1 MYCHRRKWEP
11 EPWEADAR
19 STGQGKPDQ
28 WGVSLSLACVTIIQ
42 SELNQKSPKTEFTHS
57 LFLRSFL
64 ASFWS
69 QNLRCETSDV
79 WKLHQTPKLLPS
91 QPWAPQS
98 LGSNLPSAL
107 SKSVGATPL
116 ALPTGNGTRHTTTQ
130 LNIWLPCLRKN
141 KKLHRYINFNP
152 PFRWYLNAFDL
163 CPLIHKILS
172 NVSWEQEW
180 QPMVLNCSCRSSGP
194 NWTFPVLYVKWIFC
208 FIDKFTLQSQRLS
221 SKKLQVF

>member
-79 WKLHQTPKLLPS
+79 CKLHQTPKLLPS
-91 QPWAPQS
+91 QPWAPRA
-98 LGSNLPSAL
+98 LGQIYPQLFPSQ
-107 SKSVGATPL
+107 L
-116 ALPTGNGTRHTTTQ
+116 ARHRWHCLQ
-130 LNIWLPCLRKN
+130 AMARDIQPPSWILLPCLRKN

-152 PFRWYLNAFDL
+152 PFRWYLNALDL

>member
-1 MYCHRRKWEP
+1 MRNIRCLKTTSNTLSGCHPNREPPKPWVKFTLSSFQVSWRDIAGIAYKQWHATYNHPAEYYCR
-11 EPWEADAR
+11 
-19 STGQGKPDQ
+19 
-28 WGVSLSLACVTIIQ
+28 
-42 SELNQKSPKTEFTHS
+42 
-57 LFLRSFL
+57 
-64 ASFWS
+64 
-69 QNLRCETSDV
+69 
-79 WKLHQTPKLLPS
+79 
-91 QPWAPQS
+91 
-98 LGSNLPSAL
+98 
-107 SKSVGATPL
+107 
-116 ALPTGNGTRHTTTQ
+116 
-130 LNIWLPCLRKN
+130 CLRKN

-152 PFRWYLNAFDL
+152 PFCWYFDALDL